1 MQMTR
6 RLFCYIIL
14 SVMKMILGIED
25 ENFLRAD
32 KIPMTKREIRILTL
46 ATARIEDEKVVVDIG
61 AGTGS
66 LTVEAAKLA
75 PNAKIFAIEKNL
87 DAVNILNKNLEKF
100 SVDNV
105 TVINDDAS
113 TALKNID
120 SIDVAV
126 IGGSSGKLEKI
137 LDILD
142 EKLVTGGRIVANF
155 IAIQSLSTC
164 LEWLKRH
171 KNFHY
176 DAIQVQINR
185 LQKIG
190 AYDMAKAL
198 NPIYIL
204 TAEKL

>member
-1 MQMTR
+1 
-6 RLFCYIIL
+6 
-14 SVMKMILGIED
+14 MKMILGIED
-25 ENFLRAD
+25 ANFLRTD
-32 KIPMTKREIRILTL
+32 KVPMTKREIRILTL
-46 ATARIEDEKVVVDIG
+46 SMARIDDEKVIVDVG

-66 LTVEAAKLA
+66 LTVEAAKLS
-75 PNAKIFAIEKNL
+75 PDAKIFAIEKNL
-87 DAVNILNKNLEKF
+87 DAVNVLNKNLEKF

-105 TVINDDAS
+105 TVINDEAS
-113 TALKNID
+113 IVLKNID
-120 SIDVAV
+120 SIDVAI
-126 IGGSSGKLEKI
+126 IGGSGGKLESI

-155 IAIQSLSTC
+155 IAVQSLFTC

>member
-1 MQMTR
+1 MTR
-6 RLFCYIIL
+6 GLFCCKIFTVI
-14 SVMKMILGIED
+14 KMIFGIED
-25 ENFLRAD
+25 ENFMRGE

-46 ATARIEDEKVVVDIG
+46 AFARISGAKVIVDIG

-66 LTVEAAKLA
+66 ITVEAAKLA

-87 DAVNILNKNLEKF
+87 DAVHILNKNLEKF
-100 SVDNV
+100 SVYNV
-105 TVINDDAS
+105 TVINDDAA
-113 TALKNID
+113 TALKNIS
-120 SIDVAV
+120 SIDAAI
-126 IGGSSGKLEKI
+126 IGGSGGKLENI
-137 LDILD
+137 LDITD

-155 IAIQSLSTC
+155 IAVQTLSTC
-164 LEWLKRH
+164 LDWLKRH

>member
-1 MQMTR
+1 MTR
-6 RLFCYIIL
+6 RFFCCKIFTVI
-14 SVMKMILGIED
+14 KMIFGIED
-25 ENFLRAD
+25 ENFLRGE

-46 ATARIEDEKVVVDIG
+46 AFARISGAKVIADIG

-66 LTVEAAKLA
+66 ITVEAAKLS

-105 TVINDDAS
+105 TVINDDAA
-113 TALKNID
+113 TALKNIS
-120 SIDVAV
+120 SIDAAI
-126 IGGSSGKLEKI
+126 IGGSGGKLEGI
-137 LDILD
+137 LDIID
-142 EKLVTGGRIVANF
+142 EKLVSGGRIVANF
-155 IAIQSLSTC
+155 IAVQTLSTC
-164 LEWLKRH
+164 LDWLKRN